1 MARHFIK
8 APAVGKGEL
17 STEQSSTPSTAK
29 TAGEGRPRGRARR
42 SVELDCKHSKDSRGG
57 TAHGAE
63 QGGPWKENYPE
74 EPGFQGQVCSGG
86 DWGWGWG
93 LGGCT
98 GRCPQPGRLT
108 GWLCPC
114 SRLRE
119 APAGVHGLHRAGR
132 RARLWPG
139 RPHLDGGLQVV
150 SPHFSATS
158 APMGPAGDAA
168 SLFFW
173 NQ

>member
-29 TAGEGRPRGRARR
+29 TAGNGQP
-42 SVELDCKHSKDSRGG
+42 
-57 TAHGAE
+57 TAE
-63 QGGPWKENYPE
+63 QGGPWKENDPE
-74 EPGFQGQVCSGG
+74 ELGFPGSAMLGRRLGV
-86 DWGWGWG
+86 G
-93 LGGCT
+93 LGF
-98 GRCPQPGRLT
+98 GRAHWPLPSACRLT
-108 GWLCPC
+108 NLLCPC
-114 SRLRE
+114 SRLWE

-150 SPHFSATS
+150 SPRFSATS
-158 APMGPAGDAA
+158 TPTGPAGDADF
-168 SLFFW
+168 LFF
-173 NQ
+173 